1 MIKVS
6 EPVCFVDVKN
16 AGLTD
21 ATITIIKRTL
31 LANANVNL
39 FMAGDIYEINEW
51 RVRVD
56 ILDNTPEWKQLE
68 ELAQACSAAGASFFR
83 LVNAEDPVK
92 TPYPGLITM
101 NEAEDLAK
109 IAVVLADRIWLVACF
124 AAKKGFEYGID
135 LCWKWAVEYTQQ
147 KESSTNY
154 DGWTDNLIAW
164 MEERIRKYHR
174 GEG

>member
-1 MIKVS
+1 MLEIS
-6 EPVCFVDVKN
+6 HPISFVNVNK

-21 ATITIIKRTL
+21 ATITLIKRTL
-31 LANANVNL
+31 LAYTDANQ
-39 FMAGDIYEINEW
+39 FIAEDIYEIEEW
-51 RVRVD
+51 RARVD

-124 AAKKGFEYGID
+124 AAKKGVEYG
-135 LCWKWAVEYTQQ
+135 KAVQTM
-147 KESSTNY
+147 TV
-154 DGWTDNLIAW
+154 G
-164 MEERIRKYHR
+164 RIT
-174 GEG
+174 